1 MTNKTH
7 VYINEEFAKQ
17 IQAAD
22 NDPLLQQKVIEDI
35 IKRKQLEV
43 EAEMS
48 ILDEQVLQFKLVSSR
63 FERSLSEAYEQ
74 QDEKLQKLI
83 DTVSGQYDKVRET
96 STKLAS
102 NLYPLKNEV
111 NSMVETL
118 EKFDRRLTDIN
129 TYRIE
134 KFLDILERISQ
145 LDDKTQI
152 ILAGLLSE
160 K

>member
-22 NDPLLQQKVIEDI
+22 NDPLLQEKVIEDI

-43 EAEMS
+43 ECEMS

-74 QDEKLQKLI
+74 QEEKLQKLI
-83 DTVSGQYDKVRET
+83 DTVSSQHDKVREA
-96 STKLAS
+96 SIKLSS
-102 NLYPLKNEV
+102 NIYPLKNEV
-111 NSMVETL
+111 NNMVDTL

-145 LDDKTQI
+145 LDEKSQTV
-152 ILAGLLSE
+152 LAGLLSE
-160 K
+160 

>member
-96 STKLAS
+96 STKLSS

-160 K
+160 N

>member
-145 LDDKTQI
+145 LDDKTQV

-160 K
+160 N